1 MKRGTVGMRYMFSIL
16 PVKNFFVLQSGP
28 LYTESRE
35 WKHVTMK
42 TEFSLLRQQHPS
54 PPRNEVLQ
62 ESFLKYILP
71 KFVAQCEENV
81 LQFKIFFP
89 HRLL

>member
-1 MKRGTVGMRYMFSIL
+1 MRYMFSIL
-16 PVKNFFVLQSGP
+16 PVKIFFVLQSGP

-54 PPRNEVLQ
+54 PPEMKFYRNTFCLNLWHNVKRTFHNFKFFSPSVALALFW
-62 ESFLKYILP
+62 SIL
-71 KFVAQCEENV
+71 
-81 LQFKIFFP
+81 
-89 HRLL
+89 